1 MNGKYR
7 LERWITAVLAMLFI
21 IPFVGEAEAF
31 YSQMLTKQTPPA
43 VQQEIEVTT
52 EPVATETVNSL
63 PEDTAANAIDD
74 ESGYESAES

>member
-1 MNGKYR
+1 VNGKYR
-7 LERWITAVLAMLFI
+7 LERWITVVLALLFI

-31 YSQMLTKQTPPA
+31 YAQMLTKSQAPV

-52 EPVATETVNSL
+52 EPTASQTASPL

-74 ESGYESAES
+74 EFEYESAES